1 MLPELL
7 EVLEHSLMITGFVF
21 VMMLIIEYINVR
33 TRGIW
38 QEKLTRNKWQQYFLS
53 ALLGII
59 PGCLG
64 AFTVVTMYSHGLLS
78 FGAIV
83 AAMIATSGDE
93 AFLMF
98 ASIPQTAIVITA
110 LLFGIGIVTGF
121 IIDKL
126 VDSEKFRF
134 RMANNELPLHQE
146 DTKEY
151 QPKDSVFAL
160 WKRPSFYRIM
170 LVAIIA
176 ILLFLVITG
185 NIAGHEEVWIRNS
198 LIIVISISLILVSS
212 VQEHFLK
219 EHLWEHVTKVHI
231 PKIFLWVFGTLF
243 IVHIMLDYLNVE
255 ALIAD
260 NLLVVLIVAILI
272 GIIPE
277 SGPHFI
283 FITLF
288 MQGTIPFSVLLA
300 SSISQDGHGMI
311 PLLAE
316 SKRSFFAI
324 KTVNVV
330 IALVVGIIGH
340 LAGF

>member
-1 MLPELL
+1 MLHELI

-33 TRGIW
+33 THGIW
-38 QEKLTRNKWQQYFLS
+38 QEKLVQNKLRQYLFS
-53 ALLGII
+53 AFLGII

-93 AFLMF
+93 AFLLF
-98 ASIPQTAIVITA
+98 ASIPKTAIVITA
-110 LLFGIGIVTGF
+110 LLFVIGIFTGF
-121 IIDKL
+121 IVDKL
-126 VDSEKFRF
+126 VDSKKISLK
-134 RMANNELPLHQE
+134 MANNELPLHRE
-146 DTKEY
+146 DTHEHHTKETLL
-151 QPKDSVFAL
+151 SH
-160 WKRPSFYRIM
+160 WKRPSIYRIL
-170 LVAIIA
+170 LVTIISL
-176 ILLFLVITG
+176 LLFLVITG
-185 NIAGHEEVWIRNS
+185 RIAGHEELWIRNS
-198 LIIVISISLILVSS
+198 LIIVISIALLLVLT

-243 IVHIMLDYLNVE
+243 IVHIMLDYLNVN
-255 ALIAD
+255 ALISN
-260 NLLVVLIVAILI
+260 NLLIVLIVAILI

-288 MQGTIPFSVLLA
+288 MQGTIPFSILLA
-300 SSISQDGHGMI
+300 NSISQDGHGMI

-316 SKRSFFAI
+316 SKRSFVAV
-324 KTVNVV
+324 KAVNVLV
-330 IALVVGIIGH
+330 AFVVGG
-340 LAGF
+340 LAYLLGF